1 MGVFDDDDGD
11 YLSDVFYSDWKDIRN
26 LLRKD
31 KIVKI
36 YGDLGQSVGE
46 DEEHNT

>member
-1 MGVFDDDDGD
+1 MIFDDNDED

-31 KIVKI
+31 KIIKI
-36 YGDLGQSVGE
+36 YGDLGQSFGS
-46 DEEHNT
+46 DEENNN

>member
-31 KIVKI
+31 KIIKI
-36 YGDLGQSVGE
+36 YGDLGQSLGS
-46 DEEHNT
+46 DEENNS

>member
-36 YGDLGQSVGE
+36 YGDLGQPLGD
-46 DEEHNT
+46 DEEKNT

>member
-11 YLSDVFYSDWKDIRN
+11 YLSDVFYSDWKYSRN
-26 LLRKD
+26 LIRRE

-36 YGDLGQSVGE
+36 YGDLGQSFGNN
-46 DEEHNT
+46 EENNS